1 MKGLCI
7 HVYTHIRVYTH
18 IHVHT
23 LCTYKHSQVTF
34 LLQEHVSMTLATHDC
49 SCKCKRQEGMLFRSS
64 LGRAR
69 IVWELRNLS

>member
-34 LLQEHVSMTLATHDC
+34 LLQEHVSMMFFGYSRL
-49 SCKCKRQEGMLFRSS
+49 QL
-64 LGRAR
+64 
-69 IVWELRNLS
+69 